1 MKPTIW
7 QFWQGPKPPFIELCL
22 ETVKKNN
29 VNFQHVVLDEN
40 SVFDYLPDLR
50 KDLDLLPRIAN
61 KADYIRFR
69 LLKEYGGI
77 WLDADVVLFKD
88 LKDVYERFEKSHF
101 DFSATSHF
109 GLGKPSIW
117 LLMSK
122 KKSSIVDFQVMS
134 MDSKLNSKKYNIA
147 WSGFGAHLLWNF
159 TNQNNYLHLEVEKFC
174 PIPYNEYRIYFQNT
188 HLDLSE
194 NYTFVFFN
202 EMLNREQKHF
212 LKSSKQ
218 QILNS
223 PLLISQIFQKALN
236 S

>member
-88 LKDVYERFEKSHF
+88 LKEVYEHFEKSHF
-101 DFSATSHF
+101 DFS
-109 GLGKPSIW
+109 
-117 LLMSK
+117 
-122 KKSSIVDFQVMS
+122 
-134 MDSKLNSKKYNIA
+134 
-147 WSGFGAHLLWNF
+147 
-159 TNQNNYLHLEVEKFC
+159 E
-174 PIPYNEYRIYFQNT
+174 
-188 HLDLSE
+188 
-194 NYTFVFFN
+194 
-202 EMLNREQKHF
+202 
-212 LKSSKQ
+212 
-218 QILNS
+218 
-223 PLLISQIFQKALN
+223 
-236 S
+236 